1 MSNRR
6 DNISLIRELA
16 ASEGGVFT
24 SALARSFGIS
34 KHALS
39 HASRT
44 GLLERVAHGAY
55 RMCTSIDDGFDA
67 LRASYKLTAPGKWTY
82 DRIREFDGIAV
93 AGVTAACLHEIGN
106 FHANPYV
113 IAVSKRFNS
122 RNTQVRYTVRH
133 LKSVDVVW
141 KKGLPVL
148 SVEAT
153 LGSLVAD
160 HEDQSLVADCFIDA
174 IRKYGATELTANSLK
189 GRIGEARYDFLM
201 EAAISAL
208 PDGYSIRVVDER
220 GHLAIMSRE
229 EAGK

>member
-24 SALARSFGIS
+24 SVLAQSFGIS

-39 HASRT
+39 HASQT

-55 RMCTSIDDGFDA
+55 RICTSVDDGFDV
-67 LRASYKLTAPGKWTY
+67 LRAFYKLTAPEKWTY

-93 AGVTAACLHEIGN
+93 AGATAACLHEIGD
-106 FHANPYV
+106 FHADPYI
-113 IAVSKRFNS
+113 IAVPKRFNS
-122 RNTQVRYTVRH
+122 RNAQAHYPVRH
-133 LKSVDVVW
+133 LKSGDVVW
-141 KKGLPVL
+141 RKGLPVL

-153 LGSLVAD
+153 LGFLIVGHA
-160 HEDQSLVADCFIDA
+160 DQSLVADCFIDA

-208 PDGYSIRVVDER
+208 PDGYSIGVVDGR
-220 GHLAIMSRE
+220 GHLAIVSRE
-229 EAGK
+229 GADK